1 MCSLILLCLFSLY
14 TNDLLKYKNRV
25 IENILRINL
34 VSFMKKNFIDKEK
47 SGTVT
52 KVELLTKILKAYIQ
66 QLYVGTLALASHC
79 YCGDS
84 A

>member
-52 KVELLTKILKAYIQ
+52 KVELLTKI
-66 QLYVGTLALASHC
+66 
-79 YCGDS
+79 
-84 A
+84 

>member
-25 IENILRINL
+25 IENILCINL

-52 KVELLTKILKAYIQ
+52 KVELQKFKKHIYNSFMLELW
-66 QLYVGTLALASHC
+66 H
-79 YCGDS
+79 
-84 A
+84 

>member
-1 MCSLILLCLFSLY
+1 MCSLILFCLFSLY

-25 IENILRINL
+25 IENILCINL

-52 KVELLTKILKAYIQ
+52 KVELLTKI
-66 QLYVGTLALASHC
+66 
-79 YCGDS
+79 
-84 A
+84 

>member
-25 IENILRINL
+25 IENILCINL
-34 VSFMKKNFIDKEK
+34 VSFMKKNFIDKAK

-52 KVELLTKILKAYIQ
+52 KVELLTKI
-66 QLYVGTLALASHC
+66 
-79 YCGDS
+79 
-84 A
+84 

>member
-1 MCSLILLCLFSLY
+1 MCSLILLCLFSFY

-25 IENILRINL
+25 IENILCINL

-52 KVELLTKILKAYIQ
+52 KVELLTKI
-66 QLYVGTLALASHC
+66 
-79 YCGDS
+79 
-84 A
+84 

>member
-25 IENILRINL
+25 IENILCINL

-52 KVELLTKILKAYIQ
+52 KVELLSKI
-66 QLYVGTLALASHC
+66 
-79 YCGDS
+79 
-84 A
+84 

>member
-14 TNDLLKYKNRV
+14 TNDFLKYKNRV
-25 IENILRINL
+25 IENILCINL

-52 KVELLTKILKAYIQ
+52 KVELLTKI
-66 QLYVGTLALASHC
+66 
-79 YCGDS
+79 
-84 A
+84 

>member
-1 MCSLILLCLFSLY
+1 MSSLILLCLFSLY

-25 IENILRINL
+25 IENILCINL

-52 KVELLTKILKAYIQ
+52 KVELLTKI
-66 QLYVGTLALASHC
+66 
-79 YCGDS
+79 
-84 A
+84 

>member
-25 IENILRINL
+25 IENILCINL

-52 KVELLTKILKAYIQ
+52 KVELLTKI
-66 QLYVGTLALASHC
+66 
-79 YCGDS
+79 
-84 A
+84 

>member
-25 IENILRINL
+25 IENILCINL

-47 SGTVT
+47 S
-52 KVELLTKILKAYIQ
+52 ELTQKSNCLRKFKKRNIQ
-66 QLYVGTLALASHC
+66 QHYFGTLELASKC
-79 YCGDS
+79 YCGDN